1 MIEFKNVS
9 KTFSLGKREVHA
21 VKDVSLSVE
30 KGEIYGIIGFSGA
43 GKSTLLRLVNML
55 ERPTAGSVFIQD
67 IDVSTLSAKELR
79 TQRRNIGMIFQNFN
93 LFNSR
98 TVAGNIAYPLKLPGI
113 QNKKLMSASKNY

>member
-21 VKDVSLSVE
+21 VKDVSLFVE

-55 ERPTAGSVFIQD
+55 ERPTAGSSSLTKLTSVHCQQKSY
-67 IDVSTLSAKELR
+67 VSNAKTSA
-79 TQRRNIGMIFQNFN
+79 
-93 LFNSR
+93 
-98 TVAGNIAYPLKLPGI
+98 
-113 QNKKLMSASKNY
+113 

>member
-21 VKDVSLSVE
+21 VKDVSLFVE

-55 ERPTAGSVFIQD
+55 ERPTAGSVFIN
-67 IDVSTLSAKELR
+67 EH
-79 TQRRNIGMIFQNFN
+79 
-93 LFNSR
+93 
-98 TVAGNIAYPLKLPGI
+98 
-113 QNKKLMSASKNY
+113 